1 MDYKLGGVKAGE
13 GTGWESAYNNL
24 CQFGEEESLSFL
36 LNRREMLVSFGNS
49 VVDLPGAEIKGNKSF
64 LFLFSTNT

>member
-49 VVDLPGAEIKGNKSF
+49 VVDLPGAEISSWKKK
-64 LFLFSTNT
+64 